1 MERGVEVADTDH
13 AVEEAHGGDLTRYSA
28 GMDPLDSAQQ
38 HINRGDL
45 DGAARVLIGAIVAG
59 QGGPAVLR
67 QLGMIYVH
75 QDASAQG
82 EALIRRAISQEDSPA
97 AQAALG
103 DALQVQGRY
112 PEAIRAYHAA
122 LKGDSSSATVWCNL
136 GLVHHT
142 LGARKS
148 AADAYG
154 NAIKQAPDHL
164 GAWYNLGLLRHDQG
178 EYAAAKKAYVAALRV
193 DPCEPDVLNNLGTT
207 ELALGNREVAVTLYR
222 RALTG
227 RPDDEAI
234 LRNLQL
240 AGADPAESTSIE
252 QDADPEWWRD
262 VGQTLQR
269 RGKKKEAIAAYRR
282 ALELEPTDPTARH
295 LLDAMTG
302 SGVLRPP
309 NAYVETLFDNYAERF
324 ESHLVG
330 QLGYQLPAL
339 IRWLC
344 DEQLKLKPERVLDLG
359 CGTGLVGVELR
370 EISGEIVGVDLS
382 AEMITHSQ
390 RKGAYD
396 ALHRAEIG
404 AWLAEDVGQYDLICA
419 TEVAIYIGDMSPI
432 LPLVCQRLAPGGRL
446 IFSTE
451 RENGARLVL
460 RETGRY
466 AHSRAGIEADAAAAG
481 LVVEMV
487 GKVEIRRT
495 QTGWE
500 DGDLFVLTRA

>member
-1 MERGVEVADTDH
+1 
-13 AVEEAHGGDLTRYSA
+13 
-28 GMDPLDSAQQ
+28 MDPLDSAQQ
-38 HINRGDL
+38 HIDRDDL

-59 QGGPAVLR
+59 QGSPEVLR
-67 QLGMIYVH
+67 QLGVIYVH
-75 QDASAQG
+75 QDAPVQG

-97 AQAALG
+97 AQASLG

-112 PEAIRAYHAA
+112 PEAIRAYRAA
-122 LKGDSSSATVWCNL
+122 LRGDGSSATVWCNL
-136 GLVHHT
+136 GLAHHT
-142 LGARKS
+142 LGDRAR
-148 AADAYG
+148 AAEAYG
-154 NAIKQAPDHL
+154 HAVKQAPDHL
-164 GAWYNLGLLRHDQG
+164 GAWYNLGLLRHEQG
-178 EYAAAKKAYVAALRV
+178 EHAAAKEAYTAALRV

-207 ELALGNREVAVTLYR
+207 ELAMGNREAAVTFYR
-222 RALTG
+222 RALSG

-240 AGADPAESTSIE
+240 AGAAPAELRSIE
-252 QDADPEWWRD
+252 QDTDPEWWRD

-269 RGKKKEAIAAYRR
+269 QGQKDGAIAAYRR
-282 ALELEPTDPTARH
+282 ALELDPADPTARH

-302 SGVLRPP
+302 AGALRPP
-309 NAYVETLFDNYAERF
+309 NAYVETLFDSYAERF

-344 DEQLKLKPERVLDLG
+344 DEQLKLRPARVLDLG

-370 EISGEIVGVDLS
+370 EIAEEIVGVDLS
-382 AEMITHSQ
+382 AEMLSHSQ

-396 ALHRAEIG
+396 VLHRAEIG
-404 AWLAEDVGQYDLICA
+404 AWLAESEGQYDLICA
-419 TEVAIYIGDMSPI
+419 AEVAIYIGDLLPI
-432 LPLVCQRLAPGGRL
+432 LRLVRQRLAPGGRL

-451 RENGARLVL
+451 REEGARLVL

-466 AHSRAGIEADAAAAG
+466 AHSRAGVEADAAAAG
-481 LVVEMV
+481 LAVELV

-500 DGDLFVLTRA
+500 EGDLFVLTRA